1 MNMDYRDLAKI
12 NEDKSMTIKHM
23 AFAVKKVEDSLYEY
37 KGLLNVSSK
46 IKPVIWEKAKTRV
59 AVFYIGGIEFQL
71 CESIDDDGR
80 FNRWIDKY
88 GEGLHHICYEVKD
101 IEKILIHSKNHGAKL
116 RICEA
121 CNVYGSHP
129 HPEGFVAFLD
139 DEASGIEIE
148 FMQVYSTEE
157 LKKYQI
163 KGV

>member
-1 MNMDYRDLAKI
+1 MDYRELAKL
-12 NEDKSMTIKHM
+12 NENKEMTIKHM
-23 AFAVKKVEDSLYEY
+23 AFAVRKVDLALDNW
-37 KGLLNVSSK
+37 KGLLGVSSK
-46 IKPVIWEKAKTRV
+46 IQPVIWEKAETRV

-71 CESIDDDGR
+71 CESLETNGR
-80 FNRWIDKY
+80 FNRWVDKY

-101 IEKILIHSKNHGAKL
+101 IEKILLHSKNNGAKI

-139 DEASGIEIE
+139 DESSGIEIE
-148 FMQVYSTEE
+148 FMQVYSPQE
-157 LKKYQI
+157 LKKHQI